1 MNRVTLDTN
10 CLIDL
15 EVRRDNAKYLDPI
28 VEYWQD
34 NKIELQVVAI
44 SGSEKTKDI
53 KRPESF
59 NLFKNLL
66 SSLGLDGVNIL
77 KPMGYISISYI
88 GWAIISNDAMLHK
101 EEEIHNI
108 LFPNIA
114 FKRADYCASDLND
127 PKYQK
132 WLNAKCD
139 VQALWSHIHHG
150 GDIFITS
157 DTNYHKTTKKTVLE
171 NMGVG
176 IIANPKE
183 ALGILKN
190 KI

>member
-1 MNRVTLDTN
+1 MNRVTIDTT

-15 EVRRDNAKYLDPI
+15 EIRRENAKYLDTI

-53 KRPESF
+53 KRPET
-59 NLFKNLL
+59 FKLLEDLL
-66 SSLGLDGVNIL
+66 SSLGLDGVKIL
-77 KPMGYISISYI
+77 KPMAYISISYI
-88 GWAIISNDAMLHK
+88 DWAIICNDAMLQK

-108 LFPNIA
+108 LFPNTA
-114 FKRADYCASDLND
+114 FKRADYCESDLND

-139 VQALWSHIHHG
+139 VQALWSHIHYG

-157 DTNYHKTTKKTVLE
+157 DTNYHKATKKTVLE
-171 NMGVG
+171 NMGAG

-183 ALGILKN
+183 ALDILKN